1 MAERG
6 DKGLGAMEVAAVAV
20 IGIFAVVVIFW
31 IFGWL
36 AGMAWWILKIATLAA
51 ILGLLVRWAF
61 RRTTR

>member
-6 DKGLGAMEVAAVAV
+6 DKGLGAMELAAVAV

-36 AGMAWWILKIATLAA
+36 AGMVWWALKIAALAA
-51 ILGLLVRWAF
+51 ILALLVRWAF